1 MGNKIVKAYSGP
13 AWLFKA
19 VNKAAHQAEMN
30 RSEWVCKAIL
40 DALIKQKIDP
50 SEFSDEDK

>member
-1 MGNKIVKAYSGP
+1 MSNKIVKAYSGP
-13 AWLFKA
+13 EWLFNA

-30 RSEWVCKAIL
+30 RSEWVCKALL

-50 SEFSDEDK
+50 SELGDK